1 VRRHRHQQRPGTDL
15 LICLY
20 CRNEWHGQR
29 VEEEFGFGEGLD
41 ELTGTVIASGAR
53 DIAPMSPA

>member
-1 VRRHRHQQRPGTDL
+1 
-15 LICLY
+15 
-20 CRNEWHGQR
+20 

-53 DIAPMSPA
+53 DIAADAPA